1 MEYTKVL
8 VSEGM
13 ARIMIPEIVPTVN
26 ETLEGTRSRVPVF
39 YNPVMKM
46 NRDSAILALGALQ
59 RRLSRPLRICE
70 PMCGTGIRGIRI
82 AHEVSGVREAVLG
95 DMSDNAVKLADENI
109 QLNGVADR
117 VRVRHMEANLLL
129 SLHARPLARF
139 DYTDLD
145 PFGTPA
151 PFIDTVTRATRR
163 DGMVALT
170 ATDMAPLCGVN
181 VRACIRK
188 YGSTSLRTGYSHE
201 SALRILVSAFVRCAA
216 VHEVASRP
224 AFGFFADHYI
234 RLYMRLDRGKRR
246 ADESLRETGYL
257 FHCSGCRSF
266 RSVRDGLDKKGGIC
280 EFCGSEM
287 KAEGPLWLGDLADEG
302 FCSDMIECSEDSF
315 IGSNRRLMKIIE
327 NVRGEIGMPPGF
339 FILDELSSDL
349 GVASRRIEP
358 VIDGL
363 NAVGFKATRSHTDSR
378 GLKTDAPVEAV
389 KRIILEAGTVEV

>member
-1 MEYTKVL
+1 MEYPKAL
-8 VSEGM
+8 VTEGM
-13 ARIMIPEIVPTVN
+13 ARIMVPEVAPSEG
-26 ETLEGTRSRVPVF
+26 ETLEGARSRAPVF

-59 RRLSRPLRICE
+59 RRLSRPLTICE
-70 PMCGTGIRGIRI
+70 PMCGTGIRGIRM
-82 AHEVSGVREAVLG
+82 ALEVPGVREAVLG
-95 DMSDNAVKLADENI
+95 DMSYHAVRLAEGNI
-109 QLNGVADR
+109 RMNGVGDS
-117 VRVRHMEANLLL
+117 VRVRRMEANLLL

-139 DYTDLD
+139 DYTDID
-145 PFGTPA
+145 PYGTPA
-151 PFIDTVTRATRR
+151 PFIDTAARATRR

-181 VRACIRK
+181 VRACLRK

-201 SALRILVSAFVRCAA
+201 SALRILAGAFVRGAA

-224 AFGFFADHYI
+224 VFGFFADHYI

-257 FHCSGCRSF
+257 LNCPGCKSF
-266 RSVRDGLDKKGGIC
+266 RTVKGGLDEKGGLC
-280 EFCGSEM
+280 EVCGSEM
-287 KAEGPLWLGDLADEG
+287 KAEGPLWLGDLAEEG

-315 IGSNRRLMKIIE
+315 IGSNRRLIKIIG

-339 FILDELSSDL
+339 FVIDELSSDL

-358 VIDGL
+358 VIEGL
-363 NAVGFKATRSHTDSR
+363 KAAGFKATRTHADSR

-389 KRIILEAGTVEV
+389 KGIILEAGTAEV

>member
-1 MEYTKVL
+1 MEYPKVL

-13 ARIMIPEIVPTVN
+13 ARIMVPKVTPSEG
-26 ETLEGTRSRVPVF
+26 ETLEGARSRVPVF
-39 YNPVMKM
+39 FNPVMKL

-59 RRLSRPLRICE
+59 RRLSRPLTICE
-70 PMCGTGIRGIRI
+70 PMCGTGIRGIRM
-82 AHEVSGVREAVLG
+82 ALEVSDVREAVLG
-95 DMSDNAVKLADENI
+95 DMSYNAVRLAEGNI
-109 QLNGVADR
+109 RMNGVADR
-117 VRVRHMEANLLL
+117 VRVRRMEANLLM

-139 DYTDLD
+139 DYTDID

-151 PFIDTVTRATRR
+151 PFIDVAARATRR

-181 VRACIRK
+181 VRACLRK

-201 SALRILVSAFVRCAA
+201 SALRILAGAFVRGAA

-257 FHCSGCRSF
+257 LNCPECRSI
-266 RSVRDGLDKKGGIC
+266 RTVRGGLDKKGGLC
-280 EFCGSEM
+280 EVCGSDM

-302 FCSDMIECSEDSF
+302 FCSNMIECSEDSF
-315 IGSNRRLMKIIE
+315 IGSNRRLMKIIG

-339 FILDELSSDL
+339 FVIDELSSDR
-349 GVASRRIEP
+349 GVASKRIEP
-358 VIDGL
+358 VIEGL
-363 NAVGFKATRSHTDSR
+363 KVAGFKATRTHADSR

-389 KRIILEAGTVEV
+389 KRIILEVEIAEV